1 MGASSYFSEIA
12 MTQTLDNLR
21 QNGTL
26 DVIQYL
32 ERVPDKLIPRKAE
45 LLQELRQAR
54 QTMLAQ
60 EQPAGKDR
68 ALPITGGSLSADKI
82 LAQQP
87 ASIQAAY
94 ESLPAVAQRAI
105 LKKGQQ

>member
-1 MGASSYFSEIA
+1 

-45 LLQELRQAR
+45 LIQELRQA
-54 QTMLAQ
+54 QQAMAEPKTG
-60 EQPAGKDR
+60 GK
-68 ALPITGGSLSADKI
+68 AAPTVGGSLSADKI

-94 ESLPAVAQRAI
+94 QKPPRRGPAGPGE
-105 LKKGQQ
+105 KGADVTSPKHPPPIFL

>member
-1 MGASSYFSEIA
+1 

-45 LLQELRQAR
+45 LIQELRQA
-54 QTMLAQ
+54 QQAMAAPKTG
-60 EQPAGKDR
+60 GK
-68 ALPITGGSLSADKI
+68 AAPTVGGSLSADKI

-94 ESLPAVAQRAI
+94 QNLPAVAQRA
-105 LKKGQQ
+105 LVKKGQM

>member
-1 MGASSYFSEIA
+1 

-45 LLQELRQAR
+45 LIAELKAAAEE
-54 QTMLAQ
+54 TVAQ
-60 EQPAGKDR
+60 KPGK
-68 ALPITGGSLSADKI
+68 ALPTVGGSLSADKV

-94 ESLPAVAQRAI
+94 KNLPAVAQRAI
-105 LKKGQQ
+105 LKQGQ